1 MIAMLDS
8 DRSGKLG
15 YEEFK
20 SLWTSLRT
28 WKVRNSI
35 FLGTK
40 TIIEKLQNVW
50 TLYDTDKS
58 GTFSGFE
65 LRNCLESA
73 GYQLN
78 NRVLNILMHRYGNRN
93 GEIKFDDFI
102 MCACKVKTM
111 IGKFFHSKFEFFTNF
126 LFF

>member
-1 MIAMLDS
+1 M
-8 DRSGKLG
+8 
-15 YEEFK
+15 
-20 SLWTSLRT
+20 
-28 WKVRNSI
+28 
-35 FLGTK
+35 
-40 TIIEKLQNVW
+40 W
-50 TLYDTDKS
+50 TLHDSDKS

-111 IGKFFHSKFEFFTNF
+111 IGKFVQSKFEFIADFSFFQTFSLGKTKLEWTRPLSTSKNGWNALFILKTISFFT
-126 LFF
+126 LKLLVLC